1 MNTRAADAARLRQFL
16 SLHPDDR
23 VAWHNL
29 AAAEGDLGHS
39 ADAEAAARRAIAL
52 GIKAPETY
60 LVLARALQSLRRL
73 DEAESMFKKAI
84 TLRPAYA
91 DAHRDLAQL
100 TWMRTGRA
108 EDALRRLTRALRES
122 PADGALHLVHSG
134 VLEFTGDAEGAL
146 AAAER
151 GLAHAPNDLSLLR
164 QAVHLVAKAGDAGRA
179 LSIATRAV
187 QLAPTDT
194 GAQLSVC
201 ESLLAAGRAVDAE
214 ARAAALCNASPN
226 DQYALA
232 LRATAWRLMGDPRYT
247 VLYDYRSLVSE
258 QELDTPTGFANR
270 DEFLNALSA
279 ELQSLHSFQTHPLY
293 QSVRGGSQLPIQSA
307 ELARPLIA
315 LLFGAIQTAID
326 RYIGRLGAGSDVLR
340 ARNTGRAALTGAWS
354 VRLRSGGHHAD
365 HVHPHGWISS
375 ACYVALPPCI
385 GDGEAGRA
393 GWLRFGRPPVRT
405 QPALDADHFVQ
416 PRRGM
421 LVLFPAY
428 MWHGVEPFESDQSRL
443 SVAFD
448 VIPAQ
453 KATGKPALARRSWP
467 HTIRRH

>member
-1 MNTRAADAARLRQFL
+1 MHGTRSTRKPDNGADDGAIRVNTRAADAVRLRQIL
-16 SLHPDDR
+16 SLRPDDR

-29 AAAEGDLGHS
+29 AAAEGDLGR
-39 ADAEAAARRAIAL
+39 AAEAEAAARRAIAL

-60 LVLARALQSLRRL
+60 LVLARALQSLRKL
-73 DEAESMFKKAI
+73 DEADSMFKKAI
-84 TLRPAYA
+84 ALRPAYA

-108 EDALRRLTRALRES
+108 QDALKKLARALRES
-122 PADGALHLVHSG
+122 PTDGALHLVHSG
-134 VLEFTGDAEGAL
+134 VLEFTGDMAGAL

-164 QAVHLVAKAGDAGRA
+164 QAAHLIAETGNAARA
-179 LSIATRAV
+179 LSIAMRAV

-201 ESLLAAGRAVDAE
+201 ESLLAAGRAVEGE
-214 ARAAALCNASPN
+214 AKAAALCSSSPN

-232 LRATAWRLMGDPRYT
+232 LRATAWRLMGDPRYS
-247 VLYDYRSLVSE
+247 VLHDYRSLVSE

-270 DEFLNALSA
+270 DAFLNALSA
-279 ELQSLHSFQTHPLY
+279 ELQSLHSFQTHPLN
-293 QSVRGGSQLPIQSA
+293 QSVRGGSQLPIQLA

-326 RYIGRLGAGSDVLR
+326 RYISRLGAGNDALR

-354 VRLRSGGHHAD
+354 VRLHSGGHHAD
-365 HVHPHGWISS
+365 HVHPHGWLSS
-375 ACYVALPPCI
+375 ACYIALPPSI
-385 GDGEAGRA
+385 GDGQAGRA
-393 GWLRFGRPPVRT
+393 GWLRFGRPAVRT

-416 PRRGM
+416 PRRGL

-428 MWHGVEPFESDQSRL
+428 MWHGVEPFDSDQPRL

-448 VIPAQ
+448 VIPA
-453 KATGKPALARRSWP
+453 
-467 HTIRRH
+467 